1 LVGEP
6 EQGDD
11 GWISV
16 SAVIVVAVLVV
27 SLDDP
32 ALPVLGVG
40 VVAVLASRVGAPAAH
55 GRELVIGPNL
65 ALTGSLSALLWF
77 RTERQVGAEARAG
90 VFSEKGSS
98 ARATA
103 VAAALLA

>member
-1 LVGEP
+1 VIRDAAAQAWPPFVLVAGMLLVGEP

-40 VVAVLASRVGAPAAH
+40 VVAVLASRVGRRP
-55 GRELVIGPNL
+55 
-65 ALTGSLSALLWF
+65 LTG
-77 RTERQVGAEARAG
+77 
-90 VFSEKGSS
+90 GSS
-98 ARATA
+98 SSGRTWR
-103 VAAALLA
+103 